1 MLKEMKMRFKN
12 GTRKVLALS
21 YDDGHVHDIRLIEI
35 FNKYGLKGT
44 FNISSGRY
52 ENEDVERECF
62 SGPLKLSEAKK
73 VYINSGHEIA
83 LHTFSHPHL
92 NILDSMEVVRE
103 VVEDRKSIEKEF
115 GVLAR
120 GMAYPYGVY
129 NDEVKSVLESCH
141 IAYARTAIKTYEF
154 GFPDNWLEL
163 NPTCH
168 HNYEKLMELIK
179 EFVEVPQ
186 KWAMP
191 QMFCMYGHSW
201 EFHNNDNWDVI
212 EKFAEYVGGR
222 QEIWYATLI
231 EIYDYVK
238 AYKNLQTSYEKKI
251 FHNPSAIDVWFE
263 INETVYCVKAGKT
276 LYI

>member
-1 MLKEMKMRFKN
+1 
-12 GTRKVLALS
+12 
-21 YDDGHVHDIRLIEI
+21 
-35 FNKYGLKGT
+35 
-44 FNISSGRY
+44 
-52 ENEDVERECF
+52 
-62 SGPLKLSEAKK
+62 
-73 VYINSGHEIA
+73 
-83 LHTFSHPHL
+83 
-92 NILDSMEVVRE
+92 
-103 VVEDRKSIEKEF
+103 
-115 GVLAR
+115 
-120 GMAYPYGVY
+120 
-129 NDEVKSVLESCH
+129 
-141 IAYARTAIKTYEF
+141 
-154 GFPDNWLEL
+154 
-163 NPTCH
+163 
-168 HNYEKLMELIK
+168 
-179 EFVEVPQ
+179 
-186 KWAMP
+186 MP